1 MNDPHTDP
9 THAHAHEGGHGHGVR
24 SEEDRI
30 SSGKV
35 VAVGVGALV
44 VFFFASLA
52 AVSYLRLRQSEQ
64 PPPSIPA
71 ELGQS
76 KIGMVEQ
83 QIFDLA
89 VRGTRDRTQRLQK
102 LGSYGWV
109 DRDGGVVHIPIDRAM
124 DLVAKGVRPAQAPK
138 GGEAPPPGGQP

>member
-1 MNDPHTDP
+1 MNDPHIDP
-9 THAHAHEGGHGHGVR
+9 THAHAHEGGHHGVR

-64 PPPSIPA
+64 PPPTIPA

-83 QIFDLA
+83 QIFDVA
-89 VRGTRDRTQRLQK
+89 VRGTRDRARRLEK

-138 GGEAPPPGGQP
+138 GEAPPPGGQP